1 MTFVDVNVVVF
12 VENSDLGN
20 FHSLSMRYE
29 DYNGGAGGGGDCVEG
44 LNIIECA
51 CK

>member
-1 MTFVDVNVVVF
+1 MDVDVVVF

-29 DYNGGAGGGGDCVEG
+29 DYNGAAAAGGGDCVEG